1 MTRKQAREKLF
12 ELIYEM
18 NFQPELDASELL
30 KNANDHEA
38 LNEPYITNSFAALQ
52 HTLPAVDDQIKAHI
66 KGWNFSRI
74 SAVSLAILRLCIF
87 EILYNDDVPDN
98 VAMNE
103 AIELAK
109 RFDHHDA
116 PAFIN
121 GVVNAVA
128 QEKRNHDA
136 VLPGN

>member
-18 NFQPELDASELL
+18 NFQPELDVSELL

-52 HTLPAVDDQIKAHI
+52 QTLPTVDDQIKAHI

-109 RFDHHDA
+109 RFDHDDA